1 MHLLLLVGHLLGHGL
16 VVLTL
21 AEVAAEA
28 LLEILLLVG
37 QAFGFVGDIAHLRT
51 GLCTA
56 HGLHGLLGLLQTFG
70 GALGFRLARR
80 GLLRTL
86 LAGLTRGS
94 GIAHVALGLFEI
106 PDRVIELLLLAAAHR
121 VVAGERRRLLLL
133 LSLLTALLLTVLSRL
148 LAGLPGLPALS
159 RLLTLLSLLAALLTL
174 LALLLGIL

>member
-80 GLLRTL
+80 GLLLT

-94 GIAHVALGLFEI
+94 GSAHVALGLFEI

-121 VVAGERRRLLLL
+121 VIAGERRRLLLL